1 MTNEELAIKIDN
13 LSDIVANLAKTMDE
27 RFKQINK
34 RFEKVDERFEQINHR
49 FELIDERFEQ
59 VDERFEQI
67 DRRFKQVDERFEQ
80 IDRRFKQVDERFEQ
94 INHRFELI
102 DERFEQINERFRQVD
117 ERFEQIDE
125 QLADIRK
132 DHKTLVDIVKDMDL
146 AADERFQELKAGQAE
161 LAANQE
167 SLRADLAVVRREL
180 YHESGSREMVDDTLY
195 NSLDKRLRRVEAK
208 FPDLASSQAA

>member
-27 RFKQINK
+27 RFKQVDQ
-34 RFEKVDERFEQINHR
+34 RFKQI
-49 FELIDERFEQ
+49 
-59 VDERFEQI
+59 DERFEQI
-67 DRRFKQVDERFEQ
+67 DRRF
-80 IDRRFKQVDERFEQ
+80 
-94 INHRFELI
+94 ELI
-102 DERFEQINERFRQVD
+102 D

>member
-27 RFKQINK
+27 RFKQIDK

-67 DRRFKQVDERFEQ
+67 DRRFKQ
-80 IDRRFKQVDERFEQ
+80 I
-94 INHRFELI
+94 
-102 DERFEQINERFRQVD
+102 D

-208 FPDLASSQAA
+208 FPDLASSQAV

>member
-27 RFKQINK
+27 RFKQIDK
-34 RFEKVDERFEQINHR
+34 RFEK
-49 FELIDERFEQ
+49 
-59 VDERFEQI
+59 
-67 DRRFKQVDERFEQ
+67 
-80 IDRRFKQVDERFEQ
+80 VDERFEQ

-161 LAANQE
+161 LAASQE

>member
-27 RFKQINK
+27 RFKQI
-34 RFEKVDERFEQINHR
+34 DERFEQIDR
-49 FELIDERFEQ
+49 RFEQ

-67 DRRFKQVDERFEQ
+67 DEQ
-80 IDRRFKQVDERFEQ
+80 F
-94 INHRFELI
+94 
-102 DERFEQINERFRQVD
+102 
-117 ERFEQIDE
+117 
-125 QLADIRK
+125 ADIRK

-208 FPDLASSQAA
+208 FPDLASSQAV

>member
-27 RFKQINK
+27 RFKQIDQ
-34 RFEKVDERFEQINHR
+34 RFKQ
-49 FELIDERFEQ
+49 IDERFKQ
-59 VDERFEQI
+59 IDQRFKQIDERFEQI
-67 DRRFKQVDERFEQ
+67 DRRFEQVDQRFEQ
-80 IDRRFKQVDERFEQ
+80 ID
-94 INHRFELI
+94 
-102 DERFEQINERFRQVD
+102 ERFRQVD

-208 FPDLASSQAA
+208 FPDLASSQAV

>member
-1 MTNEELAIKIDN
+1 MTNEELAIKIDS

-27 RFKQINK
+27 RFKQIDQ
-34 RFEKVDERFEQINHR
+34 RFKQI
-49 FELIDERFEQ
+49 
-59 VDERFEQI
+59 DERFEQI
-67 DRRFKQVDERFEQ
+67 DRRF
-80 IDRRFKQVDERFEQ
+80 
-94 INHRFELI
+94 ELI
-102 DERFEQINERFRQVD
+102 D

-161 LAANQE
+161 LAASQE

-208 FPDLASSQAA
+208 FPDLASSQAV

>member
-27 RFKQINK
+27 RFKQIDQ
-34 RFEKVDERFEQINHR
+34 RFKQIDERFEQINQR
-49 FELIDERFEQ
+49 FKQI
-59 VDERFEQI
+59 DERFEQI
-67 DRRFKQVDERFEQ
+67 DR
-80 IDRRFKQVDERFEQ
+80 
-94 INHRFELI
+94 RFELI

>member
-1 MTNEELAIKIDN
+1 MTNEELSNQIQK
-13 LSDIVANLAKTMDE
+13 LSDIVANLAKTM
-27 RFKQINK
+27 N
-34 RFEKVDERFEQINHR
+34 
-49 FELIDERFEQ
+49 
-59 VDERFEQI
+59 ERFEQI
-67 DRRFKQVDERFEQ
+67 DRRFAQIDRCFEQIDKRFTQIDKRFEQ
-80 IDRRFKQVDERFEQ
+80 IDERFAQ
-94 INHRFELI
+94 IDKRFEKNDEQFAQI
-102 DERFEQINERFRQVD
+102 DERFNS
-117 ERFEQIDE
+117 IDE
-125 QLADIRK
+125 QLADIRN

-208 FPDLASSQAA
+208 FPDLASSQAV

>member
-13 LSDIVANLAKTMDE
+13 LSDIVANLAKTMD
-27 RFKQINK
+27 
-34 RFEKVDERFEQINHR
+34 
-49 FELIDERFEQ
+49 
-59 VDERFEQI
+59 
-67 DRRFKQVDERFEQ
+67 
-80 IDRRFKQVDERFEQ
+80 
-94 INHRFELI
+94 
-102 DERFEQINERFRQVD
+102 ERFRQVD

-208 FPDLASSQAA
+208 FPDLASSQAVSLFRSKYDCSSLLFSSPTLVLNKCKR

>member
-1 MTNEELAIKIDN
+1 MTNEDLAIKIEN

-27 RFKQINK
+27 RFKQIDQ
-34 RFEKVDERFEQINHR
+34 RFKQIDQRFKQIDERFEQIDH
-49 FELIDERFEQ
+49 
-59 VDERFEQI
+59 RFEQI
-67 DRRFKQVDERFEQ
+67 DRRFEQVD
-80 IDRRFKQVDERFEQ
+80 
-94 INHRFELI
+94 
-102 DERFEQINERFRQVD
+102 ERFRQVD

>member
-27 RFKQINK
+27 RFKQIDQ
-34 RFEKVDERFEQINHR
+34 RFKQIDERFEQINR
-49 FELIDERFEQ
+49 RFEQ

-67 DRRFKQVDERFEQ
+67 DEQ
-80 IDRRFKQVDERFEQ
+80 F
-94 INHRFELI
+94 
-102 DERFEQINERFRQVD
+102 
-117 ERFEQIDE
+117 
-125 QLADIRK
+125 ADIRK
-132 DHKTLVDIVKDMDL
+132 DHKTLVDIVKDIDL
-146 AADERFQELKAGQAE
+146 AAYERFQELKAGQAE

>member
-1 MTNEELAIKIDN
+1 MTNEDLAIKIEN

-27 RFKQINK
+27 RFKQI
-34 RFEKVDERFEQINHR
+34 
-49 FELIDERFEQ
+49 
-59 VDERFEQI
+59 
-67 DRRFKQVDERFEQ
+67 
-80 IDRRFKQVDERFEQ
+80 
-94 INHRFELI
+94 
-102 DERFEQINERFRQVD
+102 D

-208 FPDLASSQAA
+208 FPDLASSQAAQLFRSKYDCSSLLLRQF

>member
-1 MTNEELAIKIDN
+1 MTNEELAIKIDD

-27 RFKQINK
+27 RFKQIDK
-34 RFEKVDERFEQINHR
+34 RFEQI
-49 FELIDERFEQ
+49 DQRFEQ

-67 DRRFKQVDERFEQ
+67 DEQ
-80 IDRRFKQVDERFEQ
+80 F
-94 INHRFELI
+94 
-102 DERFEQINERFRQVD
+102 
-117 ERFEQIDE
+117 
-125 QLADIRK
+125 ADIRK

-161 LAANQE
+161 LVASQE

>member
-27 RFKQINK
+27 RFKQI
-34 RFEKVDERFEQINHR
+34 DQRFEQIDQR
-49 FELIDERFEQ
+49 FEQIDRRFEQ

-67 DRRFKQVDERFEQ
+67 DG
-80 IDRRFKQVDERFEQ
+80 
-94 INHRFELI
+94 
-102 DERFEQINERFRQVD
+102 RFRQVD
-117 ERFEQIDE
+117 ERFKQVDE

-161 LAANQE
+161 LAASQE

>member
-27 RFKQINK
+27 RFKQIDQ
-34 RFEKVDERFEQINHR
+34 RFKQIDERFEQIDQR
-49 FELIDERFEQ
+49 FKQI
-59 VDERFEQI
+59 DERFEQI
-67 DRRFKQVDERFEQ
+67 DR
-80 IDRRFKQVDERFEQ
+80 
-94 INHRFELI
+94 RFELI

-117 ERFEQIDE
+117 ERLEQIDE

-208 FPDLASSQAA
+208 FPDLASSQAV

>member
-1 MTNEELAIKIDN
+1 MTNEELAIKIDS

-27 RFKQINK
+27 RFKQIDK
-34 RFEKVDERFEQINHR
+34 RFEK
-49 FELIDERFEQ
+49 
-59 VDERFEQI
+59 
-67 DRRFKQVDERFEQ
+67 VDERFEQ

>member
-27 RFKQINK
+27 RFKQIDQ
-34 RFEKVDERFEQINHR
+34 RFKQIDERFEQIDQR
-49 FELIDERFEQ
+49 FKQI
-59 VDERFEQI
+59 DERFEQI
-67 DRRFKQVDERFEQ
+67 DR
-80 IDRRFKQVDERFEQ
+80 
-94 INHRFELI
+94 RFELI

-146 AADERFQELKAGQAE
+146 AADERFQELKAGQSE

>member
-27 RFKQINK
+27 RFKQIDQ
-34 RFEKVDERFEQINHR
+34 RFKQI
-49 FELIDERFEQ
+49 
-59 VDERFEQI
+59 DERFEQI
-67 DRRFKQVDERFEQ
+67 DR
-80 IDRRFKQVDERFEQ
+80 
-94 INHRFELI
+94 RFELI

-117 ERFEQIDE
+117 ERLEQIDE

>member
-1 MTNEELAIKIDN
+1 MTNEELAIKIEN

-27 RFKQINK
+27 RFKQIDQ
-34 RFEKVDERFEQINHR
+34 RFKQI
-49 FELIDERFEQ
+49 
-59 VDERFEQI
+59 DERFEQI
-67 DRRFKQVDERFEQ
+67 DRRF
-80 IDRRFKQVDERFEQ
+80 
-94 INHRFELI
+94 ELI
-102 DERFEQINERFRQVD
+102 D

-208 FPDLASSQAA
+208 FPDLASSQAASLFRSKYDRSSLLLR

>member
-1 MTNEELAIKIDN
+1 MTNEELAIKIDS

-27 RFKQINK
+27 RFKQIDQ
-34 RFEKVDERFEQINHR
+34 RFKQIDDRFKQIDQR
-49 FELIDERFEQ
+49 FKQI
-59 VDERFEQI
+59 DERFEQI
-67 DRRFKQVDERFEQ
+67 DR
-80 IDRRFKQVDERFEQ
+80 
-94 INHRFELI
+94 RFELI

>member
-27 RFKQINK
+27 RFKQIDQ
-34 RFEKVDERFEQINHR
+34 RFKQI
-49 FELIDERFEQ
+49 
-59 VDERFEQI
+59 DERFEQI
-67 DRRFKQVDERFEQ
+67 DRRFE
-80 IDRRFKQVDERFEQ
+80 
-94 INHRFELI
+94 
-102 DERFEQINERFRQVD
+102 QVD

-167 SLRADLAVVRREL
+167 SLRADLAVVHREL

-208 FPDLASSQAA
+208 FPDLASSQAV

>member
-27 RFKQINK
+27 RF
-34 RFEKVDERFEQINHR
+34 
-49 FELIDERFEQ
+49 
-59 VDERFEQI
+59 EQI
-67 DRRFKQVDERFEQ
+67 DQRFKQVDERFEQ
-80 IDRRFKQVDERFEQ
+80 IDRRFEQV
-94 INHRFELI
+94 
-102 DERFEQINERFRQVD
+102 
-117 ERFEQIDE
+117 DE

>member
-27 RFKQINK
+27 RFKQIDQ
-34 RFEKVDERFEQINHR
+34 RFKQIDERFEQIDQR
-49 FELIDERFEQ
+49 FKQI
-59 VDERFEQI
+59 DERFEQI
-67 DRRFKQVDERFEQ
+67 DR
-80 IDRRFKQVDERFEQ
+80 
-94 INHRFELI
+94 RFELI

-117 ERFEQIDE
+117 ERLEQIDE

>member
-27 RFKQINK
+27 RFKQIDQ
-34 RFEKVDERFEQINHR
+34 RFKQIDERFEQIDQR
-49 FELIDERFEQ
+49 FKQI
-59 VDERFEQI
+59 DERFEQI
-67 DRRFKQVDERFEQ
+67 DR
-80 IDRRFKQVDERFEQ
+80 
-94 INHRFELI
+94 RFELI

-208 FPDLASSQAA
+208 FPDLASSQAVWYLAERQGFEPWVRSHARRFSRPVP

>member
-27 RFKQINK
+27 RFKQIDQ
-34 RFEKVDERFEQINHR
+34 RFKQIDERFEQIDQR
-49 FELIDERFEQ
+49 FKQI
-59 VDERFEQI
+59 DERFEQI
-67 DRRFKQVDERFEQ
+67 DRRFE
-80 IDRRFKQVDERFEQ
+80 
-94 INHRFELI
+94 
-102 DERFEQINERFRQVD
+102 QVD

-161 LAANQE
+161 LADNQE

>member
-27 RFKQINK
+27 RFKQIDQ
-34 RFEKVDERFEQINHR
+34 RFKQI
-49 FELIDERFEQ
+49 
-59 VDERFEQI
+59 DERFEQI
-67 DRRFKQVDERFEQ
+67 DRRFE
-80 IDRRFKQVDERFEQ
+80 
-94 INHRFELI
+94 
-102 DERFEQINERFRQVD
+102 QVD

-161 LAANQE
+161 LAASQE

-195 NSLDKRLRRVEAK
+195 NSLDKRLRRVEVK

>member
-27 RFKQINK
+27 RFKQIDQ
-34 RFEKVDERFEQINHR
+34 RFKQIDERFEQIDQR
-49 FELIDERFEQ
+49 FKQI
-59 VDERFEQI
+59 DERFEQI
-67 DRRFKQVDERFEQ
+67 DR
-80 IDRRFKQVDERFEQ
+80 
-94 INHRFELI
+94 RFELI

-146 AADERFQELKAGQAE
+146 AADERFQ
-161 LAANQE
+161 ANQE

>member
-27 RFKQINK
+27 RFNQIDQRFKQI
-34 RFEKVDERFEQINHR
+34 
-49 FELIDERFEQ
+49 
-59 VDERFEQI
+59 DERFEQI
-67 DRRFKQVDERFEQ
+67 DR
-80 IDRRFKQVDERFEQ
+80 
-94 INHRFELI
+94 RFELI

>member
-27 RFKQINK
+27 RFKQIDQ
-34 RFEKVDERFEQINHR
+34 RFKQI
-49 FELIDERFEQ
+49 
-59 VDERFEQI
+59 DERFEQI
-67 DRRFKQVDERFEQ
+67 DRRFE
-80 IDRRFKQVDERFEQ
+80 
-94 INHRFELI
+94 
-102 DERFEQINERFRQVD
+102 QVD

>member
-27 RFKQINK
+27 RFKQIDQ
-34 RFEKVDERFEQINHR
+34 RFKQIDERFEQIDQR
-49 FELIDERFEQ
+49 FKQI
-59 VDERFEQI
+59 DERFEQI
-67 DRRFKQVDERFEQ
+67 DR
-80 IDRRFKQVDERFEQ
+80 
-94 INHRFELI
+94 RFELI

-208 FPDLASSQAA
+208 FPDLASSQAV

>member
-27 RFKQINK
+27 RFKQIDQ
-34 RFEKVDERFEQINHR
+34 RFKQIDERFEQIDQR
-49 FELIDERFEQ
+49 FKQIDERFEQ
-59 VDERFEQI
+59 IDQRFKQIDERFEQI
-67 DRRFKQVDERFEQ
+67 DRRFE
-80 IDRRFKQVDERFEQ
+80 
-94 INHRFELI
+94 
-102 DERFEQINERFRQVD
+102 QVD

>member
-13 LSDIVANLAKTMDE
+13 LSDIVANLVKTMDE
-27 RFKQINK
+27 RFKQIDQ
-34 RFEKVDERFEQINHR
+34 RFKQI
-49 FELIDERFEQ
+49 
-59 VDERFEQI
+59 DERFEQI
-67 DRRFKQVDERFEQ
+67 DQRFKQ
-80 IDRRFKQVDERFEQ
+80 
-94 INHRFELI
+94 I
-102 DERFEQINERFRQVD
+102 DERFEQVD